1 MHKIDGAGHVDNN
14 FVAEDPAI
22 NRPATEFTADW
33 FNAIQGELVNVILPK
48 LGLDKNNNSQLLTA
62 INMMIADAV
71 NGGDYKQ
78 SVRVATTAAI
88 NLAAPGASID
98 TTVMVLGDRFL
109 DKDNATLALRG
120 IYIWNGAAVPATRAG
135 DADTGA
141 EFNGGAIIPV
151 ESGAVNADTN
161 WQITN
166 DGTVTIGTTGLTFQ
180 PISNISAA
188 SETVAGKAKIAT
200 QALTDAGT
208 DDLTFI
214 TPLKLKNTTDKGIGY
229 GQSWA
234 DVTASRA
241 LATTYTNSSGKP
253 IEISVWGTT
262 GAASGGLN
270 LYVNS
275 VLISK
280 NFYNGAGGNGPQ
292 IGAIIPNG
300 ATYSVTI
307 NSTAVT
313 LNGWFE
319 LR

>member
-14 FVAEDPAI
+14 FVAEDAAT

-33 FNAIQGELVNVILPK
+33 FNAIQEELVNVILPK

-120 IYIWNGAAVPATRAG
+120 IYIWNGAAAAATRAT

-141 EFNGGAIIPV
+141 ELNGGAIIPV
-151 ESGAVNADTN
+151 TEGTVNADTN

-180 PISNISAA
+180 
-188 SETVAGKAKIAT
+188 
-200 QALTDAGT
+200 
-208 DDLTFI
+208 
-214 TPLKLKNTTDKGIGY
+214 
-229 GQSWA
+229 
-234 DVTASRA
+234 
-241 LATTYTNSSGKP
+241 
-253 IEISVWGTT
+253 
-262 GAASGGLN
+262 
-270 LYVNS
+270 
-275 VLISK
+275 
-280 NFYNGAGGNGPQ
+280 Q
-292 IGAIIPNG
+292 IGASIAGVAVGTIIEFSGSSAPTGYLACPLTATNVSRTTYAELFAAIGTTWGVGDG
-300 ATYSVTI
+300 ATTFGLPYFPADYASIQANANVGTTSVGAVIAHTHTI
-307 NSTAVT
+307 PTVTSAVRAGGAGDDVVTGSSNTGSTGGAANFAAGVRV
-313 LNGWFE
+313 
-319 LR
+319 LRCVKY